1 MLFDVVCA
9 CFKIEYFINTRAYDL
24 HKKILVSSS
33 ILLKEDKIFLLTS
46 LIFMIL
52 CNYDVRSTH
61 TILALIINKNVKKK
75 ILVREKE
82 VLVSKFTSVPI
93 DTKSKQ
99 KLIHNA
105 NVSSV
110 IINPYILKFRVIR
123 RHKHTTLI

>member
-24 HKKILVSSS
+24 HKKIFVSSS
-33 ILLKEDKIFLLTS
+33 ILCATTS
-46 LIFMIL
+46 TKYSRNDFQQ
-52 CNYDVRSTH
+52 
-61 TILALIINKNVKKK
+61 NVKKK
-75 ILVREKE
+75 ILSRENEKY
-82 VLVSKFTSVPI
+82 LVSKFTSLPI

-110 IINPYILKFRVIR
+110 IITPIS
-123 RHKHTTLI
+123 